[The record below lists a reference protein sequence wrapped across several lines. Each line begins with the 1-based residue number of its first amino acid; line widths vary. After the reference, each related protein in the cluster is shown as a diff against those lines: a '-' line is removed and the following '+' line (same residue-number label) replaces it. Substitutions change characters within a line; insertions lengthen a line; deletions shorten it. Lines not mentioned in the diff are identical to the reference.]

1 MIVQRLQRI
10 DRRIIFA
17 VLMLVIAWPLVK
29 PLGLPVNVSGE
40 TKAAYDVIESLA
52 PGSTV
57 LIATSIFPS
66 TQAEIEPQTIAM
78 LNHLIKKQAKI
89 VMAPCYPDT
98 PPYLLNYAAMLEAAG
113 YVDGTDY
120 LSLPY
125 LAGEETL
132 YAAMGSDF
140 KKTYEQV
147 PSSELWDSI
156 SSVKSFAL
164 IIVPNG
170 GRHPLY
176 VMAHISTPANV
187 KMIASITAVVLPSV
201 QQYFNSGQI
210 SGIVSGMNGA
220 AEYEFLVGVPG
231 KALQGMDAQ
240 ALGHLWIIALVVLG
254 NIGYLATRHGKEKV
268 GGV

>member
-1 MIVQRLQRI
+1 MMERLQKI

-17 VLMLVIAWPLVK
+17 GLMLMIAIPLVK
-29 PLGLPVNVSGE
+29 PLQLPVNISSE
-40 TKAAYDVIESLA
+40 TRAAYDLIEALPS
-52 PGSTV
+52 GSNV

-66 TQAEIEPQTIAM
+66 TQAELEPQTIAM
-78 LNHLIKKQAKI
+78 LNHLVKKQAKI

-98 PPYLLNYAAMLEAAG
+98 PPYLLKYAKMLEDAG
-113 YVDGTDY
+113 YVEGIDY
-120 LSLPY
+120 LNLPY

-140 KKTYEQV
+140 KKTYDQT

-156 SSVKSFAL
+156 SGVKSFSL
-164 IIVPNG
+164 VIVPNG

-176 VMAHISTPANV
+176 VMAHISTPHAID
-187 KMIASITAVVLPSV
+187 MIASITAVVLPNV
-201 QQYFNSGQI
+201 QPYFNSGQI
-210 SGIVSGMNGA
+210 GGVVSGMNGA
-220 AEYEFLVGVPG
+220 AEYESLVQVPG

-240 ALGHLWIIALVVLG
+240 SLGHLWIIVLVVLG
-254 NIGYLATRHGKEKV
+254 NIGYFATRGKKA

>member
-1 MIVQRLQRI
+1 MTERLQRI

-29 PLGLPVNVSGE
+29 PLGLPVNVSSE
-40 TKAAYDVIESLA
+40 TQAAYDLIESLT

-66 TQAEIEPQTIAM
+66 TQAELEPQTIAM
-78 LNHLIKKQAKI
+78 LNHLVKKQAKI

-98 PPYLLNYAAMLEAAG
+98 PPYLLRYAEMLKAAG
-113 YVDGTDY
+113 YVEGVDY

-125 LAGEETL
+125 MAGEETL
-132 YAAMGSDF
+132 YGAMGSDF

-147 PSSELWDSI
+147 PSSQLWDSI
-156 SSVKSFAL
+156 SSVKSFSL

-176 VMAHISTPANV
+176 VMAHISTPKNV

-210 SGIVSGMNGA
+210 SGVVSGMNGA
-220 AEYEFLVGVPG
+220 AEYEFMVGAPG

-240 ALGHLWIIALVVLG
+240 ALGHLWIVALVVLG
-254 NIGYLATRHGKEKV
+254 NIGYFATRRGSKKA